1 MTTPNI
7 VALVGKVG
15 HGKTFL
21 LNKLTG
27 SHFLSSASPNSCTR
41 TLQYG
46 YSKHEK
52 LLVVD
57 TPGFYVSDS
66 LAEHLAAQKV
76 ALEGMSLSGVYF
88 VVKYGRA
95 DEVALEA
102 TRVMEFVGDDNIRI
116 IITHSDTVSD
126 DAGYDPSTLAARVS
140 DLLGF
145 PSSNIFIVGKQTDAE
160 SIERFVHSTLHVPK
174 EYTVS
179 MEQAA
184 SITSLCVC
192 ARRFDKKV
200 RTVYAKI
207 AAASLECN
215 DKVAQYGRSHEV
227 DVAIIVI
234 QKTTTN
240 MANIAKHE
248 IFEDAE
254 EFPEAQQHVIYGK
267 AGLALAVRLK
277 TFVDASNKL
286 LSWDVTD
293 PNDARNS
300 YKSCPH
306 CGAIFIK
313 TEGCDGNTVCGSIPS
328 SDAKERPGLDAS
340 FESSADNTGWKVIYN
355 WNGKVCVFA
364 KILSMI
370 RGLRL
375 VEQATKR
382 CYYEL
387 EAGLLVR
394 RRVRMRPGNSLVH
407 HDTH

>member
-1 MTTPNI
+1 MKTPDI

-27 SHFLSSASPNSCTR
+27 SRFLSNASPTSCTR
-41 TLQYG
+41 TMQYG

-57 TPGFYVSDS
+57 TPGFYASDS

-76 ALEGMSLSGVYF
+76 ALEGMPLSGVYF

-102 TRVMEFVGDDNIRI
+102 NRVMEFVGDDNIRI

-126 DAGYDPSTLAARVS
+126 DPGYDPTTLAARVS

-145 PSSNIFIVGKQTDAE
+145 PSSNIFIVGKKTDAE

-174 EYTVS
+174 EYTIS
-179 MEQAA
+179 MEQTA

-192 ARRFDKKV
+192 ARRFDKKI

-215 DKVAQYGRSHEV
+215 DKVAQYGRNHEV

-234 QKTTTN
+234 QTTTTD
-240 MANIAKHE
+240 MVNIAKHE

-254 EFPEAQQHVIYGK
+254 ELPEDQKHVIYGK

-313 TEGCDGNTVCGSIPS
+313 TEGCDGNTTCGSIPS
-328 SDAKERPGLDAS
+328 SVAKERPGLDAS
-340 FESSADNTGWKVIYN
+340 FEASADNAGWQVQYN
-355 WNGKVCVFA
+355 WNGKVYVFA
-364 KILSMI
+364 NILNKI

-375 VEQATKR
+375 VEQATNAATVSLKPAWSGVESG
-382 CYYEL
+382 C
-387 EAGLLVR
+387 G
-394 RRVRMRPGNSLVH
+394 RPICWATM
-407 HDTH
+407 TH